1 MCHQTVN
8 ISTVFMASRIDAAV
22 KVVGYIKK
30 KQIQSDHTV
39 LNSLLHFSYTILTS
53 SKTVS

>member
-30 KQIQSDHTV
+30 K
-39 LNSLLHFSYTILTS
+39 NRFSLTTQC
-53 SKTVS
+53 